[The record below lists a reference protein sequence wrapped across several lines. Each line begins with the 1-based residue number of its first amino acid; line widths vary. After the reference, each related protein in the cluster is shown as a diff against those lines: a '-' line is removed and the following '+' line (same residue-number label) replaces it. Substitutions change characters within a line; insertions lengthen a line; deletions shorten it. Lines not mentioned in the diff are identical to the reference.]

1 MSFCCCSFWKTSKAF
16 TVTKDI
22 EIQQTH
28 YLNYS
33 KPRLGRRI
41 AKKKHFTN
49 IHSMLVSRCPEEVR
63 QDCKTSWEKA
73 GNFFEH
79 RGITEHV
86 RQWFWWGAPLTTAYN
101 ILYFTFTTHFIILP
115 SGSSKHF
122 FGCIAGY
129 PVILAQR
136 ASLETQPRWQAA
148 VVVWVLAPPG
158 APQHMCLVSRVTNV
172 NFQPHASDLQQIPNL
187 YQEG

>member
-86 RQWFWWGAPLTTAYN
+86 RQWFWWGAPAHHCIQHSIFHIYYSFHNFAQRFLKALFWVHSWLSGYLSTACFIRDPTSMAGSRRCLSSCTTWSTTAHV
-101 ILYFTFTTHFIILP
+101 LGFTCDEREFPAT
-115 SGSSKHF
+115 
-122 FGCIAGY
+122 C
-129 PVILAQR
+129 
-136 ASLETQPRWQAA
+136 
-148 VVVWVLAPPG
+148 
-158 APQHMCLVSRVTNV
+158 
-172 NFQPHASDLQQIPNL
+172 
-187 YQEG
+187 